1 MEPLPRENYL
11 LNQVLTYTV
20 GIVNHPLHTDG
31 SASRSMHRPIQK
43 ENKRQ
48 PIQVQDFADLD
59 RVRAR
64 CPFDFC
70 GTYSTICSIILYGE
84 GAVSPFASTWS
95 VL

>member
-1 MEPLPRENYL
+1 MESLLRENYL
-11 LNQVLTYTV
+11 LTQVLTYTV
-20 GIVNHPLHTDG
+20 GIVNHPSDTDG
-31 SASRSMHRPIQK
+31 SATRCMHRSMQK

-48 PIQVQDFADLD
+48 PIQVQDFADLY

-70 GTYSTICSIILYGE
+70 GTCSTVCSIILYGE
-84 GAVSPFASTWS
+84 GAVSPFVSTWS